1 MHKNII
7 NEAKKYDI
15 SSDKIIFLDKINY
28 EDHLARHSLVDLF
41 LDSFFYNAHTTAVD
55 ALWTCTPIITKVG
68 KSFSSRVCGSLLNYC
83 KLNELMVYNNNDY
96 FNKALELAQNKEL
109 YTSIVKKILKA
120 KNSGQ
125 FFDTEKYTKTLENA
139 YKKVHN
145 MRINKE
151 EFRNIYI
158 QNS

>member
-1 MHKNII
+1 
-7 NEAKKYDI
+7 
-15 SSDKIIFLDKINY
+15 
-28 EDHLARHSLVDLF
+28 
-41 LDSFFYNAHTTAVD
+41 
-55 ALWTCTPIITKVG
+55 
-68 KSFSSRVCGSLLNYC
+68 
-83 KLNELMVYNNNDY
+83 MVYNNNDY

-109 YTSIVKKILKA
+109 YTSIVKKIIKT

-151 EFRNIYI
+151 EFRNVYI

>member
-1 MHKNII
+1 
-7 NEAKKYDI
+7 
-15 SSDKIIFLDKINY
+15 
-28 EDHLARHSLVDLF
+28 
-41 LDSFFYNAHTTAVD
+41 
-55 ALWTCTPIITKVG
+55 
-68 KSFSSRVCGSLLNYC
+68 
-83 KLNELMVYNNNDY
+83 MVYNNNDY
-96 FNKALELAQNKEL
+96 FNKALELAQNKEA
-109 YTSIVKKILKA
+109 YTSIVKKIIKA

-151 EFRNIYI
+151 EFRNVYI

>member
-1 MHKNII
+1 MLHYCSRCPLDMH
-7 NEAKKYDI
+7 
-15 SSDKIIFLDKINY
+15 S
-28 EDHLARHSLVDLF
+28 
-41 LDSFFYNAHTTAVD
+41 
-55 ALWTCTPIITKVG
+55 IITKVG

-83 KLNELMVYNNNDY
+83 KLELMVYNNNDY

-109 YTSIVKKILKA
+109 YTTIVKKIIKKKL
-120 KNSGQ
+120 GQ

-151 EFRNIYI
+151 EFRNVYI
-158 QNS
+158 QNN